1 MTKTH
6 VKTLRQIVP
15 YSRPHRLA
23 KLDGRTREA
32 ALMRDTR
39 ARLIAHVGGSPS
51 AVELALIERA
61 AQLTLKVAQLDAKL
75 DANAMSDHD
84 HRHYLA
90 WSNSLTRTLEKLGMK
105 GAAERSPSFSDYW
118 TRPRSPGEGARLKA
132 ACISGS
138 VPGFVDRPRSSL
150 AGPRR
155 CRFTKHIDQIN

>member
-6 VKTLRQIVP
+6 AKTVKEIGP

-32 ALMRDTR
+32 ALMRDMR

-51 AVELALIERA
+51 AVELALIDRA
-61 AQLTLKVAQLDAKL
+61 AQLMLKVAQLDAKL
-75 DANAMSDHD
+75 DASAMSDHD

-105 GAAERSPSFSDYW
+105 SAPERAPSFRDYW
-118 TRPRSPGEGARLKA
+118 TRPREPGEGAT
-132 ACISGS
+132 S
-138 VPGFVDRPRSSL
+138 
-150 AGPRR
+150 
-155 CRFTKHIDQIN
+155 

>member
-1 MTKTH
+1 MG
-6 VKTLRQIVP
+6 P
-15 YSRPHRLA
+15 PRPR
-23 KLDGRTREA
+23 GCGP
-32 ALMRDTR
+32 
-39 ARLIAHVGGSPS
+39 GGDIS
-51 AVELALIERA
+51 I
-61 AQLTLKVAQLDAKL
+61 L

-105 GAAERSPSFSDYW
+105 GAAER

-150 AGPRR
+150 AAPRR

>member
-1 MTKTH
+1 MIKTH
-6 VKTLRQIVP
+6 AKTVRQIGR

-23 KLDGRTREA
+23 KLDGFTREA

-61 AQLTLKVAQLDAKL
+61 AQLTFKVAQLDAKL

-105 GAAERSPSFSDYW
+105 GAAER

-150 AGPRR
+150 AAPRR

>member
-1 MTKTH
+1 MIKTH
-6 VKTLRQIVP
+6 AKTARQIGR
-15 YSRPHRLA
+15 YSRPHGLA

-105 GAAERSPSFSDYW
+105 GAAER
-118 TRPRSPGEGARLKA
+118 TRPRSPGEGARLRQPASPVAYRASSTGRA
-132 ACISGS
+132 ARW
-138 VPGFVDRPRSSL
+138 PHRVDAGLQSTSTRSTE
-150 AGPRR
+150 A
-155 CRFTKHIDQIN
+155 T